1 MSAPDVSLKLKF
13 GEVLSNISFNF
24 NWRRYSTAPL
34 SLVYLCHIGFSIAI
48 WGSVVGCG
56 AYMAWAL
63 FFVSFFLAVCHTGY
77 MVYTFFKIPD
87 AGMVLEVGPGSY
99 CSLRHGCHLTQETRV
114 PSALDVI

>member
-1 MSAPDVSLKLKF
+1 MASYDVASTIHPSL
-13 GEVLSNISFNF
+13 
-24 NWRRYSTAPL
+24 
-34 SLVYLCHIGFSIAI
+34 HIGFSIAI

-87 AGMVLEVGPGSY
+87 AGMVLEASSKILDLFP
-99 CSLRHGCHLTQETRV
+99 SLRMCAVVQARPGGCWG
-114 PSALDVI
+114 PSISSNAL